1 MSINTARND
10 EWRKVQIVKKIH
22 RILIT
27 KIYNLET
34 YELPWMANL
43 TNSDSVYQG
52 RIQVFVGPEAHTVSG
67 NLFEKRTQ
75 KLQIIN

>member
-1 MSINTARND
+1 
-10 EWRKVQIVKKIH
+10 
-22 RILIT
+22 
-27 KIYNLET
+27 
-34 YELPWMANL
+34 MANL